1 MDGENPAP
9 GNTAAVCTWQL
20 FYQIRIDLYIC
31 ASMMAKHGTKA
42 VKDFTSNVYKEYGMR
57 IVVLAAYVDTEGE
70 HAMSLWV

>member
-1 MDGENPAP
+1 
-9 GNTAAVCTWQL
+9 
-20 FYQIRIDLYIC
+20 
-31 ASMMAKHGTKA
+31 MMAKHGTKA